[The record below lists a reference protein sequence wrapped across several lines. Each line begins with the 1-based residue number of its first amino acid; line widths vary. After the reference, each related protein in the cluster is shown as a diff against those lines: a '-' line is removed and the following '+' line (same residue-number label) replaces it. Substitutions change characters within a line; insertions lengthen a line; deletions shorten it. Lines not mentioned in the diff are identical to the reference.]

1 MVGRPQARRDAGA
14 SGSARWR
21 RGPGSGGVGC
31 APLRPEDA
39 ILLPEIVDAIFLVA
53 SHPASQGQHEEV
65 QSVGHGRRLP
75 GSDTTVTHVVSGF
88 TRLDRF
94 LAPYGGTFSPRKV
107 QGILVIVRTWL
118 YQAALDPVVA
128 EEASLSRPL
137 SPAQAPRK
145 CREWILVARRPE
157 EPDRVAGGRDTR
169 IPIRG
174 RSAADERLRNGRV
187 AGTPRRAGPSSIGR
201 SSRSGVPAVLRR
213 AASASARRLG
223 PPRGHVCCD
232 HGPVR
237 PCGLG
242 ATSVHRRAVSGPR
255 PAPLDAVVRRT
266 RRRGAAVR
274 GAAAPAAW
282 SSRPERPGRHDPRV
296 VAWKRPSPVPEG
308 G

>member
-1 MVGRPQARRDAGA
+1 M
-14 SGSARWR
+14 
-21 RGPGSGGVGC
+21 
-31 APLRPEDA
+31 
-39 ILLPEIVDAIFLVA
+39 
-53 SHPASQGQHEEV
+53 
-65 QSVGHGRRLP
+65 GHGRRLP

-255 PAPLDAVVRRT
+255 PAPLTRWCVARGGGAPRCAGRRHRPHGLRAQSGQAGT
-266 RRRGAAVR
+266 TRGSSPGNDRRRCLRAGDYCR
-274 GAAAPAAW
+274 GW
-282 SSRPERPGRHDPRV
+282 
-296 VAWKRPSPVPEG
+296 
-308 G
+308 